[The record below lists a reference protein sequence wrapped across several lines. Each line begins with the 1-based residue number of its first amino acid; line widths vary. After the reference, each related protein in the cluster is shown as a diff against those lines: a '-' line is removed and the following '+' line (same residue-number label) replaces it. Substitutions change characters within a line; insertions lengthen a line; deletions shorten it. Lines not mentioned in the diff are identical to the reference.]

1 MTFDYLSRVVV
12 DASLDIDDICN
23 CCIQAFNDAGE
34 KYYLNICTDWGVT
47 EIFEYGPVLL
57 SDEPRK
63 SILWKYNRFD
73 TDNTKIAKRI
83 DDFLNNSHRLISQAM
98 IVDKDVLISDLTN
111 PLELLQC

>member
-1 MTFDYLSRVVV
+1 MVFDYLSRIVV
-12 DASLDIDDICN
+12 DASIDIDDICN

-47 EIFEYGPVLL
+47 EIFEYGPVSL

-73 TDNTKIAKRI
+73 TDDNKIEKRI
-83 DDFLNNSHRLISQAM
+83 DGFLNEPRRFISQA
-98 IVDKDVLISDLTN
+98 ILVDIDVLKSDLTN
-111 PLELLQC
+111 PLELLC

>member
-1 MTFDYLSRVVV
+1 MVFDYLSRIVV
-12 DASLDIDDICN
+12 DASIDIEDICN

-34 KYYLNICTDWGVT
+34 KYYLNIFTDWGVT

-63 SILWKYNRFD
+63 SITWKFNRFD
-73 TDNTKIAKRI
+73 TDNKKIAKRI
-83 DDFLNNSHRLISQAM
+83 DDFLNNPHRLISQV
-98 IVDKDVLISDLTN
+98 ILVDIDVLVSDLTN